1 MSEKLLKDIHGAYLN
16 CKEVF
21 EPSLELADLVTEIE
35 DEEERDFYEILFDF
49 FLQQKQKE
57 VIEKEVY

>member
-1 MSEKLLKDIHGAYLN
+1 MSEKLLRDIHRTYLN

-21 EPSLELADLVTEIE
+21 KPSLELSHLVTEIE
-35 DEEERDFYEILFDF
+35 DEEERDFYEILFNF

-57 VIEKEVY
+57 VIEKGLY

>member
-1 MSEKLLKDIHGAYLN
+1 MSEKLLRDIHRTYLN

-21 EPSLELADLVTEIE
+21 KPSLELADQVIEIE
-35 DEEERDFYEILFDF
+35 DEEERDFYEILFNF

-57 VIEKEVY
+57 IIDKGVY